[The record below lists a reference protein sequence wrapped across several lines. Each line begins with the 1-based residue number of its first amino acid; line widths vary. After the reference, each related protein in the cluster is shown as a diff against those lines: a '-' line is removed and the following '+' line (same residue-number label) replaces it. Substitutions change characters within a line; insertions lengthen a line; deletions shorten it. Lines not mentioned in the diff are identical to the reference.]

1 MRQLRIAILALMTL
15 VSFNACSRID
25 AGHVGLK
32 INMAGGD
39 KGVSNI
45 KYVTGWVFYMP
56 GASKIEEIPTFVQH
70 KEYDGIEVYA
80 RGGIKW
86 QVKPALNYQVNA
98 DKADSMYQKFRVGLS
113 TLEEGWMKNVTY
125 QACRDVLNTFDSD
138 SLLNHR
144 EQFEVQLSTEL
155 GRKFKPYF
163 TVSNV
168 TSGLTPPGA
177 LAASIERK
185 TVSIQEKQAAENQ
198 RAVVEAQTLTAIVQ
212 ARGDSTVRL
221 INTQA
226 EAKSIQ
232 LKQDALKQSPQYID
246 LIKAERWDGHMPQI
260 VSGSGGMMLQ
270 LPVK

>member
-1 MRQLRIAILALMTL
+1 MKVAILIATMA
-15 VSFNACSRID
+15 VFSACARID

-32 INMAGGD
+32 ISMAGGD

-45 KYVTGWVFYMP
+45 KYVTGWVFYTP
-56 GASKIEEIPTFVQH
+56 GASKIEEVPTFVQH
-70 KEYDGIEVYA
+70 KEYDDIEVYA
-80 RGGIKW
+80 KGGIKW
-86 QVKPALNYQVNA
+86 KVKPALNYQVNA

-113 TLEEGWMKNVTY
+113 TLEDGWMKNVTY

-144 EQFEVQLSTEL
+144 EQFEVQLSKEL
-155 GRKFKPYF
+155 TRKFSPYF

-198 RAVVEAQTLTAIVQ
+198 RYVVEAQGLTNVAQ
-212 ARGDSTVRL
+212 ARADSTVTVVRA
-221 INTQA
+221 QA
-226 EAKSIQ
+226 ESKSIQ
-232 LKQDALKQSPQYID
+232 LKQEALKQSPQYID
-246 LIKAERWDGHMPQI
+246 LIKAEKWDGHMPQI
-260 VSGSGGMMLQ
+260 MSGNGGMMLQ

>member
-1 MRQLRIAILALMTL
+1 MMVATAIIF
-15 VSFNACSRID
+15 SACSRID

-70 KEYDGIEVYA
+70 KEYNGIEVYA
-80 RGGIKW
+80 KGGIKW

-98 DKADSMYQKFRVGLS
+98 DKADSMYQKFRVDLP
-113 TLEEGWMKNVTY
+113 TLEDGWMKNVTY

-144 EQFEVQLSTEL
+144 EQFEVQLSKEL
-155 GRKFKPYF
+155 TNKFTPYF
-163 TVSNV
+163 MVSNV
-168 TSGLTPPGA
+168 TSGLTPPQA

-198 RAVVEAQTLTAIVQ
+198 RGVVVAQGETNIAQ
-212 ARGDSTVRL
+212 ARADSTVKM

-226 EAKSIQ
+226 EANAIGM
-232 LKQDALKQSPQYID
+232 KQKVLRESPNYID
-246 LIKAERWDGHMPQI
+246 LIKAEKWDGHLPQI
-260 VSGSGGMMLQ
+260 TSGGGMMLQ